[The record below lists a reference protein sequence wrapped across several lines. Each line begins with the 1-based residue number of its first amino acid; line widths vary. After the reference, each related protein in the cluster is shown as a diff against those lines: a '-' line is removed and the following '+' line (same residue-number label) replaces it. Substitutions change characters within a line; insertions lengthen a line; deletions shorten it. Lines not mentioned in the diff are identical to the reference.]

1 MIESMSDVQALLS
14 IDAGKVPPGTVAFF
28 ARDPEASRR
37 RMFAVLAILVG
48 GAAIALGA
56 CLLTG
61 AVVGLHRLPVAM
73 LGLAAIALTLM
84 ALPPERD
91 PLLSRY
97 KKPALVLTPTG
108 MIMRDGSGLRSWS
121 FDQLSDVR
129 PYLHHQRVGLLITGR
144 DGSRDFV
151 DTLSFERGEK
161 VRELI
166 GRRLNLREAC

>member
-1 MIESMSDVQALLS
+1 MVKVMSDVEALLS
-14 IDAGKVPPGTVAFF
+14 VDKGRVPPGMVAFF
-28 ARDPEASRR
+28 ARDPAASQR

-48 GAAIALGA
+48 GSAIVLAI

-61 AVVGLHRLPVAM
+61 AVAGLHRLPVA
-73 LGLAAIALTLM
+73 LLALAGIGLTLQ

-91 PLLSRY
+91 PLIAQY
-97 KKPALVLTPTG
+97 KRPALLLTPTG

-121 FDQLSDVR
+121 FDQLKDVR
-129 PYLHHQRVGLLITGR
+129 PYLHHQRVGLLITQR

-151 DTLSFERGEK
+151 DTLSFERGDK

-166 GRRLNLREAC
+166 GRKLNLSEA

>member
-1 MIESMSDVQALLS
+1 MSDVEALLS
-14 IDAGKVPPGTVAFF
+14 IDRGRVPPGAIAFF

-48 GAAIALGA
+48 GSGIVLGA
-56 CLLTG
+56 LVLSG
-61 AVVGLHRLPVAM
+61 AVVGLHRLPVA
-73 LGLAAIALTLM
+73 LLALAGIGLTIG

-91 PLLSRY
+91 PLTSRY
-97 KKPALVLTPTG
+97 KRRALVLTPTG

-121 FDQLSDVR
+121 FDQLTDVR

-166 GRRLNLREAC
+166 GRRLNLREALDPA